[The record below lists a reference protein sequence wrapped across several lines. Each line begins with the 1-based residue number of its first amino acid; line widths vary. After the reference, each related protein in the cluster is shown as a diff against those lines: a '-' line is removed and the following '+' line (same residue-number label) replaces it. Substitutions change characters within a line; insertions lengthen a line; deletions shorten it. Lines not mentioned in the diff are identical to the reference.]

1 MEQTVNI
8 LLTNDDGYK
17 ASGINELFDALS
29 TEHKVFLIAPRENCS
44 GMSAAISLRKEIK
57 VDEISKNIFSVS
69 GTPADCSYLG
79 LLSVIPEQI
88 DMIVSGIN
96 LGANLGEDVFYSGTV
111 GAAIAGRRLNYVPV
125 AFSVAAFN
133 PKNLR
138 FISEQSLLI
147 INQISK
153 LPPDQ
158 NLLVNVNFPD
168 LPSSQIEGTRITSLG
183 KRGTP
188 DIPDLTRTKDSS
200 KFDSFGPSG
209 SLLPG
214 QVGTDIQAIEQNYI
228 SISILDY
235 NLSAD
240 TDNWDLYRE
249 VFTCE

>member
-1 MEQTVNI
+1 MNI

-17 ASGINELFDALS
+17 ASGINELFNALS
-29 TEHKVFLIAPRENCS
+29 TEHKVFLIAPQENCS

-57 VDEISKNIFSVS
+57 VEEISKNIFSVS

-147 INQISK
+147 TNQISK

-200 KFDSFGPSG
+200 KFYSFGPSG

>member
-29 TEHKVFLIAPRENCS
+29 TEHKVFLIAPQENCS

-147 INQISK
+147 TNQVSK

-188 DIPDLTRTKDSS
+188 DIPDLIRTKDSS
-200 KFDSFGPSG
+200 KFYSFGPSG

>member
-1 MEQTVNI
+1 MNI

-57 VDEISKNIFSVS
+57 VEEISKNIFSVS

-79 LLSVIPEQI
+79 LLSVIPEPI
-88 DMIVSGIN
+88 EMIVSGIN

-147 INQISK
+147 TNQISK

-200 KFDSFGPSG
+200 KFYSFGPSG

-240 TDNWDLYRE
+240 IDNWDLYRE
-249 VFTCE
+249 IFTCE

>member
-8 LLTNDDGYK
+8 LLTNDDGYE

-29 TEHKVFLIAPRENCS
+29 TEHKVFLIAPQENCS

-138 FISEQSLLI
+138 FIAEQSLLI
-147 INQISK
+147 TNQISK

-200 KFDSFGPSG
+200 KFYSFGPSG

-214 QVGTDIQAIEQNYI
+214 QAGTDIQAIEQNYI

>member
-1 MEQTVNI
+1 MNI

-29 TEHKVFLIAPRENCS
+29 TEHKVFLIAPQENCS

-57 VDEISKNIFSVS
+57 VDEISKNIFSVL

-147 INQISK
+147 TNQISK

-200 KFDSFGPSG
+200 KFYSFGPSG

>member
-17 ASGINELFDALS
+17 ASGINELFNALS
-29 TEHKVFLIAPRENCS
+29 TEHKVFLIAPQENCS

-138 FISEQSLLI
+138 FISEQSVLI
-147 INQISK
+147 TNQISK

-183 KRGTP
+183 KRGAP
-188 DIPDLTRTKDSS
+188 DIPDLIRTKDSS
-200 KFDSFGPSG
+200 KFYSFGPSG

>member
-1 MEQTVNI
+1 MNI
-8 LLTNDDGYK
+8 LLTNDDGFK
-17 ASGINELFDALS
+17 ASGINKLFDALS

-57 VDEISKNIFSVS
+57 VEEISKNIFSVS

-79 LLSVIPEQI
+79 LLSVIPESI
-88 DMIVSGIN
+88 EMIVSGIN

-147 INQISK
+147 TNQISK

-200 KFDSFGPSG
+200 KFYSFGPSG

-240 TDNWDLYRE
+240 TDNWDLYRK

>member
-29 TEHKVFLIAPRENCS
+29 TEHNVFLIAPQENCS

-147 INQISK
+147 TNQISK

-200 KFDSFGPSG
+200 KFYSFGPSG

>member
-1 MEQTVNI
+1 MNI

-17 ASGINELFDALS
+17 ASGINQLFKSLS
-29 TEHKVFLIAPRENCS
+29 AEHKVFLIAPRENCS

-57 VDEISKNIFSVS
+57 VEEISKNIFSVS

-79 LLSVIPEQI
+79 LLSVIPEPI
-88 DMIVSGIN
+88 EMIVSGIN

-125 AFSVAAFN
+125 AFSVAAYN
-133 PKNLR
+133 PKNLTY
-138 FISEQSLLI
+138 IAEQSLLI
-147 INQISK
+147 TNQASQ
-153 LPPDQ
+153 LPADQ

-168 LPSSQIEGTRITSLG
+168 LPASKIKGIKITSLG

-188 DIPDLTRTKDSS
+188 DTPDLIRAKDSI
-200 KFDSFGPSG
+200 KFYSFGPSG
-209 SLLPG
+209 TLLPN

-235 NLSAD
+235 NLGAD
-240 TDNWDLYRE
+240 LARWDLYKE
-249 VFTCE
+249 VFNCE

>member
-1 MEQTVNI
+1 MNI

-17 ASGINELFDALS
+17 ASGINELFNALS
-29 TEHKVFLIAPRENCS
+29 TEHKVFLIAPQENCS

-147 INQISK
+147 TNQISK

-200 KFDSFGPSG
+200 KFYSFGPSG

-214 QVGTDIQAIEQNYI
+214 QAGTDIQAIEQNYI

>member
-1 MEQTVNI
+1 MNI

-17 ASGINELFDALS
+17 ASGINKLFDALS
-29 TEHKVFLIAPRENCS
+29 TEHKVFLIAPREHCS

-57 VDEISKNIFSVS
+57 VEEISKNIFSVS

-79 LLSVIPEQI
+79 LLSVIPEPI
-88 DMIVSGIN
+88 EMIVSGIN

-147 INQISK
+147 TNQISK

-188 DIPDLTRTKDSS
+188 DIPDLIRTKDSS
-200 KFDSFGPSG
+200 KFYSFGPSG

>member
-1 MEQTVNI
+1 MNI

-29 TEHKVFLIAPRENCS
+29 TEHKVFLIAPQENCS

-57 VDEISKNIFSVS
+57 VEEISKNIFSVS

-147 INQISK
+147 TNQISK

-183 KRGTP
+183 KRGAP
-188 DIPDLTRTKDSS
+188 DIPDLIRTKDSS
-200 KFDSFGPSG
+200 KFYSFGPSG

-235 NLSAD
+235 DLSAD
-240 TDNWDLYRE
+240 TDNWDLYRK

>member
-1 MEQTVNI
+1 VNI

-57 VDEISKNIFSVS
+57 VEEISKNIFSVS

-79 LLSVIPEQI
+79 LLSVIPEPI
-88 DMIVSGIN
+88 EMIVSGIN

-125 AFSVAAFN
+125 AFSVASFN
-133 PKNLR
+133 PKNLK

-147 INQISK
+147 ANQVSK
-153 LPPDQ
+153 LPADQ

-168 LPSSQIEGTRITSLG
+168 LPSSEIEGTRITSLG

-200 KFDSFGPSG
+200 KFYSFGPSG

-240 TDNWDLYRE
+240 TDHWDLYRE

>member
-1 MEQTVNI
+1 VNI

-29 TEHKVFLIAPRENCS
+29 TEHKVFLIAPQENCS

-147 INQISK
+147 TNQISK

-200 KFDSFGPSG
+200 KFYSFGPSG

>member
-1 MEQTVNI
+1 MNI
-8 LLTNDDGYK
+8 LLTNDDGFK
-17 ASGINELFDALS
+17 ASGINKLFDALS

-57 VDEISKNIFSVS
+57 VEEISKNIFSVS

-79 LLSVIPEQI
+79 LLSVIPEPI
-88 DMIVSGIN
+88 EMIVSGIN

-147 INQISK
+147 TNQISK

-200 KFDSFGPSG
+200 KFYSFGPSG